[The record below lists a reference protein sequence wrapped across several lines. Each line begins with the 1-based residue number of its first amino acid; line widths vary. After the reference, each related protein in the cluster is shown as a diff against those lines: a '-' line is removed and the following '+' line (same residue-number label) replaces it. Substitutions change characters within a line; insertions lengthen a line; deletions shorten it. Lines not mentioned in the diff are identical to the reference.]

1 MTAGPPENPP
11 TADFDLQLCA
21 HYPPHGFP
29 PYLGLGLLDADSL
42 RLVPGESVAEYRQ
55 GDDLVYRVRGTFDPK
70 RQGGCRSACAAREAL
85 WEIEEF
91 FADCPWRRT
100 AGHRTLS
107 QVFFHHIVEQLPTE
121 NPRVSALLRRLAGEH
136 LVAVRC
142 QGVCTYAMFP
152 AGYLLAIRLPLT
164 DATLERVRAF
174 LAEAPD
180 ALPVPWPAA
189 ESPLSVVILKA
200 NRLFRAEF
208 ERGIVC
214 DVTVPLFRLEATL
227 TRLAAAGAVA
237 GPVHLR
243 PEVIYAHERARKY
256 ARVHP
261 GRLEDDVVTYQVV
274 PIDDRTPPPQALA
287 ATFVADSLETFALVD
302 AAYRAG
308 PPVGVSA

>member
-1 MTAGPPENPP
+1 MTAVPPENPP
-11 TADFDLQLCA
+11 AADFDLQLCA

-29 PYLGLGLLDADSL
+29 PYLGLGLLDTGSL
-42 RLVPGESVAEYRQ
+42 RLVPGESVAEYRE
-55 GDDLVYRVRGTFDPK
+55 GDDLVYRVCGTFDPD
-70 RQGGCRSACAAREAL
+70 RHGGDTSACAVGDAS

-107 QVFFHHIVEQLPTE
+107 QVFFHHLAEQLPTE
-121 NPRVSALLRRLAGEH
+121 NPRVSALLRRLAREH

-152 AGYLLAIRLPLT
+152 AGYLHTIRLPLT
-164 DATLERVRAF
+164 DATLERVKAF
-174 LAEAPD
+174 LEEAPD

-189 ESPLSVVILKA
+189 EKPSSVVILKA
-200 NRLFRAEF
+200 DRLFRTQF
-208 ERGIVC
+208 ERGVVC
-214 DVTVPLFRLEATL
+214 DVTVPLVRLESTVR
-227 TRLAAAGAVA
+227 RLAAAGAVA

-243 PEVIYAHERARKY
+243 PEVIYAHERAGKY

-261 GRLEDDVVTYQVV
+261 GRLEDGVVTYQVV
-274 PIDDRTPPPQALA
+274 TIVDRTPPPRALE

-302 AAYRAG
+302 AAWRAG
-308 PPVGVSA
+308 PPAGLPA